1 MEDIMR
7 KQLIVAMCI
16 AGLTISACSTPA
28 GPNEYGGTLMGA
40 GGGAL
45 AGGLLGA
52 SFGGSRGALIGAG
65 LGAVA
70 GGFVGKT
77 IGKNMDEKKPQPAN
91 NY

>member
-1 MEDIMR
+1 MK
-7 KQLIVAMCI
+7 KQLIVALCI

-70 GGFVGKT
+70 GGFVGKAV
-77 IGKNMDEKKPQPAN
+77 GKNMDDKNTQQR
-91 NY
+91 NYY